1 MTAEERRQN
10 NPGADAEKKIYR
22 HSIRPYLTPEKIG
35 YTGRFVGSFVEA
47 FPFNSFGN
55 SLYPF

>member
-47 FPFNSFGN
+47 FPFNPFGN
-55 SLYPF
+55 SL